1 MKISHESP
9 LSLLNTSRTYNDY
22 DYALVHLFELEPDY
36 YRFFQQ
42 SVNMGR
48 HVLLDNS
55 IFELGTSFDPD
66 RFAHYIKELKPTE
79 YIIPDV
85 LENTLGTMDSA
96 LDFVEKYPNLP
107 GKKIGVVQGKSY
119 NDIVNCYQYMDEVIK
134 VDKIAIS
141 FDYSYYLEVCPHP
154 NKWMGYTMGRIQTL
168 TRLLQDGIINKDKPH
183 HLLGCSLPI
192 EFMFY
197 RTGFDWIETI
207 DTSSPIVHG
216 LLDIVYEPGGLV
228 NKQSIKL
235 IELLGSNPTASQ
247 MRRIKHNV
255 MRFRTFC
262 QGVPYSEIGH
272 TDIKYDFGLW
282 TTDTDKRTVDYTTA

>member
-85 LENTLGTMDSA
+85 LENTLGTITFDYLSNGYYDIKSTNLFV
-96 LDFVEKYPNLP
+96 LDKTFVFINLARFDGTTGQP
-107 GKKIGVVQGKSY
+107 TVCMASY
-119 NDIVNCYQYMDEVIK
+119 FNLSTINL
-134 VDKIAIS
+134 
-141 FDYSYYLEVCPHP
+141 YSYY
-154 NKWMGYTMGRIQTL
+154 YDYTL
-168 TRLLQDGIINKDKPH
+168 TRFFPGDDLIIN
-183 HLLGCSLPI
+183 GSLEI
-192 EFMFY
+192 
-197 RTGFDWIETI
+197 R
-207 DTSSPIVHG
+207 
-216 LLDIVYEPGGLV
+216 VY
-228 NKQSIKL
+228 N
-235 IELLGSNPTASQ
+235 
-247 MRRIKHNV
+247 
-255 MRFRTFC
+255 
-262 QGVPYSEIGH
+262 
-272 TDIKYDFGLW
+272 
-282 TTDTDKRTVDYTTA
+282 